1 MYISFAISYNEW
13 AEHLPLL
20 VKKKRDPCPPCK
32 RRIFFGR
39 NENVFS

>member
-1 MYISFAISYNEW
+1 MYISFAISYNKW

-20 VKKKRDPCPPCK
+20 VKKRDPCPPCK